1 MRFKTITGSIDLDI
15 ATSSKVSDA
24 IEQLSRHP
32 MVEERC
38 VSHLVYNRNIL
49 TPEQRF
55 EDCNVEPDATVVV
68 ICKPKCRQRTTQPHP
83 RVDKDLVR
91 KTVAEARAALG
102 HPPVEDEIE
111 VDDTSPMPN
120 FLRAMQGGGLGN
132 LLETLEAV
140 MAGDQYDDD
149 VPEEAERERELDR
162 LIPISAELRNQ
173 LVDEFGFQEGRAKK
187 ALWLHK
193 FDVNR
198 AVEWL
203 IGESEDVQDQPITAR
218 EFRAIMHCFGVARS
232 GSSGPGQ
239 ASAELMTEDSAA
251 GDSADAAR
259 QLSQHSDDD
268 SDSQHAGENERRLA
282 ADTLAILMGDAAA
295 GGAGGA
301 NFSRRLESVLS
312 IGNLE
317 NAALREAFAT
327 MLQNPQEA
335 SQYMNDLLQNIIS
348 PQTFM
353 DNNDP

>member
-120 FLRAMQGGGLGN
+120 FLRAMQGGG
-132 LLETLEAV
+132 
-140 MAGDQYDDD
+140 
-149 VPEEAERERELDR
+149 
-162 LIPISAELRNQ
+162 
-173 LVDEFGFQEGRAKK
+173 
-187 ALWLHK
+187 
-193 FDVNR
+193 
-198 AVEWL
+198 
-203 IGESEDVQDQPITAR
+203 
-218 EFRAIMHCFGVARS
+218 
-232 GSSGPGQ
+232 
-239 ASAELMTEDSAA
+239 
-251 GDSADAAR
+251 
-259 QLSQHSDDD
+259 
-268 SDSQHAGENERRLA
+268 
-282 ADTLAILMGDAAA
+282 
-295 GGAGGA
+295 
-301 NFSRRLESVLS
+301 
-312 IGNLE
+312 
-317 NAALREAFAT
+317 
-327 MLQNPQEA
+327 
-335 SQYMNDLLQNIIS
+335 
-348 PQTFM
+348 
-353 DNNDP
+353 